1 MSLCR
6 EQSRGVCPT
15 MLLKH
20 VHLKTRI
27 QNWDLWNSVGS
38 TRDSLIWRVRVTV
51 SLTTT
56 RPRLRFP

>member
-38 TRDSLIWRVRVTV
+38 KRDSLIWRVRVTLFQ
-51 SLTTT
+51 SH
-56 RPRLRFP
+56 